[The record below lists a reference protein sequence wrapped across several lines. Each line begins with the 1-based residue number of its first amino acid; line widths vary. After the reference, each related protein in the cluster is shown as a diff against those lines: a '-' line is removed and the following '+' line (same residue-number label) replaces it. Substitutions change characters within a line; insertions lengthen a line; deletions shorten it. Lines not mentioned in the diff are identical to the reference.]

1 MESATL
7 PPVLAAALGRLGRL
21 TARLR
26 ADGRLQAT
34 VMTAIGPASLVRP
47 GPQAAGARPGART
60 AMRYWF
66 AGTAHEAD
74 PAIDPWGRAGTH
86 ADEAEP
92 LAEWLRHRRAT
103 GSPALLA
110 ENLLVALLRPGVWL
124 LRVGVIAA
132 VTAVLAVL
140 MQRPKA

>member
-47 GPQAAGARPGART
+47 GPQAASARPGGRT
-60 AMRYWF
+60 SMRYWF
-66 AGTAHEAD
+66 AATAHEAD
-74 PAIDPWGRAGTH
+74 PAIDPLGRAGTH
-86 ADEAEP
+86 ADEDEP